1 MSHSLYDAFRPFS
14 CLRKVPPG
22 HSNWPD
28 ALLFLAKIAVGLGGR
43 TGFIYRIFPVELPSG
58 ERERCY
64 MICVLEISDVT
75 AWKYYRGMLLDN
87 ESLSVASTT
96 WELVIQYDMLLEYE

>member
-1 MSHSLYDAFRPFS
+1 MVHVNPPHVFS
-14 CLRKVPPG
+14 RDLWVVSDGPMLFCVLRKISG
-22 HSNWPD
+22 
-28 ALLFLAKIAVGLGGR
+28 GLGGH
-43 TGFIYRIFPVELPSG
+43 TGFIYRIFPVELPSS

-96 WELVIQYDMLLEYE
+96 WELVMQFDMLLEYE